1 MRPFMHVGFEEL
13 CGLLF
18 TLYPFTELFGESFVV
33 LPDCALYLLYC
44 ILVFFSRLTL
54 DINIRSATEYI
65 IIKNKLVRRYL
76 QKTGSCNF

>member
-1 MRPFMHVGFEEL
+1 MLDLRNYAAFCLL
-13 CGLLF
+13 CTRLPNCLENHLLC
-18 TLYPFTELFGESFVV
+18 YQIVH
-33 LPDCALYLLYC
+33 CIYC
-44 ILVFFSRLTL
+44 IAYWFFFTRLTL